1 MADATP
7 APGPE
12 HSPEQPPH
20 NPAAAFRHRDF
31 RLFEVARL
39 FSIVALE
46 AQSIAVA
53 WQVYELTKR
62 PLDLGYVGL
71 AQFLP
76 GIVLFLVVG
85 HAADRFDRRRILLI
99 CQLGYFLLVT
109 FLWWYSRQPTRS
121 VSVILA
127 AMLGMGI
134 VRAFSGPASQ
144 SLLPQIVPPED
155 FQNAVAWASSVFQA
169 ATILGPMAGGIIY
182 AVHGGATMVLAF
194 AMTGF
199 AIAFT
204 FTAMMHVRT
213 GRMEK
218 EETSLKTLLAGFHYV
233 WEKKVVLGS
242 ISLDLFAVLLGGAV
256 ALLPIFASE
265 VLHTGAWGLGVLRA
279 APAVGAGCMG
289 AWLAFRPLRKK
300 SGAIMFVCVTI
311 FGVATIV
318 FGLSKSFGLSL
329 VALLFIGASD
339 MVSVVIRST
348 LIQIATPPEMRGR
361 VSAVNLLFIG
371 ASNEFGEFESGVT
384 AQWFGAVPAVV
395 LGGIGTLVVVGL
407 WTWLFPELRKVEEL
421 SGEL

>member
-7 APGPE
+7 GSQPE
-12 HSPEQPPH
+12 PRKH
-20 NPAAAFRHRDF
+20 NPAAAWRHRDY
-31 RLFEVARL
+31 RLFQGARG
-39 FSIVALE
+39 FSIVAME
-46 AQSIAVA
+46 AQSIAIA

-85 HAADRFDRRRILLI
+85 HAADRFDRRRILQI
-99 CQLGYFLLVT
+99 CQLGYFLLAT

-121 VSVILA
+121 VRVILI
-127 AMLGMGI
+127 AMLGVGI

-144 SLLPQIVPPED
+144 SLTPQIVPAED
-155 FQNAVAWASSVFQA
+155 FQNAVAWSSSIFQA
-169 ATILGPMAGGIIY
+169 ATIFGPMVGGLIY
-182 AVHGGATMVLAF
+182 AWHGGATMVLLT
-194 AMTGF
+194 AMFGF
-199 AIAFT
+199 AIALVFNS
-204 FTAMMHVRT
+204 MMHIRT
-213 GRMEK
+213 GRMETQA
-218 EETSLKTLLAGFHYV
+218 TSLQTLFAGFRYV
-233 WEKKVVLGS
+233 WRKKVVLGS

-256 ALLPIFASE
+256 ALLPIFATDI
-265 VLHTGAWGLGVLRA
+265 LHTGAWGLGVLRA
-279 APAVGAGCMG
+279 APAVGAGFMG

-300 SGAIMFVCVTI
+300 SGAIMFVCVAI
-311 FGVATIV
+311 FGLATIG
-318 FGLSKSFGLSL
+318 FGLSRSFTLSL
-329 VALLFIGASD
+329 VALVFVGASD

-395 LGGIGTLVVVGL
+395 LGGIGTLLVVSL
-407 WTWLFPELRKVEEL
+407 WSWLFPELRRVEEL
-421 SGEL
+421 SGKH

>member
-1 MADATP
+1 
-7 APGPE
+7 
-12 HSPEQPPH
+12 
-20 NPAAAFRHRDF
+20 
-31 RLFEVARL
+31 
-39 FSIVALE
+39 
-46 AQSIAVA
+46 
-53 WQVYELTKR
+53 
-62 PLDLGYVGL
+62 
-71 AQFLP
+71 
-76 GIVLFLVVG
+76 
-85 HAADRFDRRRILLI
+85 
-99 CQLGYFLLVT
+99 
-109 FLWWYSRQPTRS
+109 
-121 VSVILA
+121 
-127 AMLGMGI
+127 MLGMGI

-199 AIAFT
+199 AIAFI
-204 FTAMMHVRT
+204 FTSMMHVRT

-279 APAVGAGCMG
+279 APAVGAGFMG
-289 AWLAFRPLRKK
+289 AWLAFRPLRKR

-311 FGVATIV
+311 FGAATIV

-421 SGEL
+421 SGKH